1 MRQPRGYTSWLAPA
15 FERYVALRRATGA
28 RYEWQEYRL
37 RAFDCY
43 LAREAPTPPL
53 ERPTWLR
60 YLASLDGLSPQGR
73 ENVLCVL
80 WPALRHARRH
90 GAPIEP
96 LPPRPPGPPRQTR
109 RRPPRL
115 VTREEAERLVAAARR
130 LSPQAALRPA
140 TLATLIGLL
149 YTTGLRIGEA
159 LGLDVGDLDRRDRI
173 LTVRRGK
180 LGKSRALP
188 LRRSTVE
195 ALRRYLG
202 DPRRPVGT
210 GASVP
215 LFVSGKRRR
224 LAYPTALASFHDTCR
239 LAGLARPWPRP
250 HDFRHTFAVG
260 RLAAAYRQGRDVEA
274 LLPVLSTYLGHVSVE
289 GTRQYL
295 VANGGL
301 LDEAG
306 ARFERWTGALDEV
319 SS

>member
-1 MRQPRGYTSWLAPA
+1 MRRSHAYTSWLAPA

-28 RYEWQEYRL
+28 KYEWQEYRL
-37 RAFDCY
+37 RAFDRY
-43 LAREAPTPPL
+43 LVATAPRPPL
-53 ERPTWLR
+53 ERATLLR

-73 ENVLCVL
+73 DNVVVVL

-96 LPPRPPGPPRQTR
+96 LPPRPPRPPRYPR
-109 RRPPRL
+109 RRRPRL
-115 VTREEAERLVAAARR
+115 VTREEAARLVAAARR
-130 LSPQAALRPA
+130 LTPQAALRPA

-180 LGKSRALP
+180 FGKSRALP

-195 ALRRYLG
+195 ALLRYRE

-215 LFVSGKRRR
+215 LFVSGMRRR
-224 LAYPTALASFHDTCR
+224 LAYPTALVSIYDACR
-239 LAGLARPWPRP
+239 IAGLATPWPRP

-260 RLAAAYRQGRDVEA
+260 RLADAYRQGRDVDA
-274 LLPVLSTYLGHVSVE
+274 LLPALSTYLGHVSIE
-289 GTRQYL
+289 GTRHYL
-295 VANGGL
+295 IANGGL

-306 ARFERWTGALDEV
+306 ARFERWARALDEV
-319 SS
+319 MS